1 MRQGCREE
9 KTFFTQTSFTVT
21 RDQIQVPV
29 KLRFARELLTHFYQ
43 GTAPAV
49 PLLEHSVTV
58 KLPASPD
65 LARDPHTPASVHREV
80 ANGIQRVQAQSFGLH
95 FALVVSFNIYFSE

>member
-58 KLPASPD
+58 KLPASP
-65 LARDPHTPASVHREV
+65 HTPASVHREV

>member
-1 MRQGCREE
+1 M
-9 KTFFTQTSFTVT
+9 VT

-29 KLRFARELLTHFYQ
+29 KLRFAREQLTHFYQ

-58 KLPASPD
+58 KLAASAD
-65 LARDPHTPASVHREV
+65 LAWDPHMRASVPGEV
-80 ANGIQRVQAQSFGLH
+80 ANGIQRVQAQSLGLN
-95 FALVVSFNIYFSE
+95 FALVVSLNIYFSV